1 MKIAIIGYAGSG
13 KSTLADIISKKLNL
27 PLLHID
33 KISFLP
39 NWIENSSLE
48 RVNAMQEFLTSNPDS
63 WVIDGSYSKV
73 LYEERMEEADQ
84 IIFLNFNRFV
94 CYYSALKRAIK
105 YRNKQRESAPEG
117 CKEKFSLSFQWWLLF
132 GSRTR
137 KRKKL
142 FFDTVDKYKNKM
154 IILKNRKEVNQY
166 ILSIKVS

>member
-132 GSRTR
+132 AGRTR

-142 FFDTVDKYKNKM
+142 FFDTVDKYKNKT

>member
-84 IIFLNFNRFV
+84 IIFLNFNRFI

-117 CKEKFSLSFQWWLLF
+117 CKEKFSISFQWWLLF
-132 GSRTR
+132 SGRTR

-142 FFDTVDKYKNKM
+142 FFDTVDKYKNKT

>member
-63 WVIDGSYSKV
+63 WVIDGSDSKV
-73 LYEERMEEADQ
+73 LYEERME
-84 IIFLNFNRFV
+84 
-94 CYYSALKRAIK
+94 
-105 YRNKQRESAPEG
+105 
-117 CKEKFSLSFQWWLLF
+117 
-132 GSRTR
+132 
-137 KRKKL
+137 
-142 FFDTVDKYKNKM
+142 
-154 IILKNRKEVNQY
+154 
-166 ILSIKVS
+166 